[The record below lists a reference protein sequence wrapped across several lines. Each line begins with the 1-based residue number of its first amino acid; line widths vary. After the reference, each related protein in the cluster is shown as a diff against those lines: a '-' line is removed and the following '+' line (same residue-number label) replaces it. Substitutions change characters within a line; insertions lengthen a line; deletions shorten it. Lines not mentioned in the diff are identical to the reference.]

1 MCERESNDH
10 ILIITMKHKIMTRTF
25 SITTLL
31 LCFSMFV
38 CSCESKR
45 EQEAIKICQETKMQL
60 DPGFVSQFGDDDN
73 VLSQLL
79 IKAGFSIYGLDYEN
93 STWMD
98 FANMVAEKS
107 PNEKFHWMAKS
118 TDTKNVYQVGFL
130 NEEDWGHFWE
140 VNIREKTVMHINQK
154 EYKAREYGHS
164 RLDKDAPFKI
174 KDLTSDT
181 LKLSN
186 EGVSYKIQGKVV
198 NHTGKSI
205 SYADMDCSL
214 KVIFENKTEEVS
226 NSYSKN
232 HKVLKKEV
240 SESHPWKDGEAIDF
254 TVITREVKQI
264 YLDYDPQYVY
274 FTIEMSAGD
283 PIGYSY
289 NKAIYEVDMKD
300 RWNAIRK
307 K

>member
-1 MCERESNDH
+1 MVIMKNK
-10 ILIITMKHKIMTRTF
+10 ILTRTF
-25 SITTLL
+25 STITLL
-31 LCFSMFV
+31 SCCSMFF

-60 DPGFVSQFGDDDN
+60 DLGFVSQFGDVDN
-73 VLSQLL
+73 VLSQLVV
-79 IKAGFSIYGLDYEN
+79 KAGFAFYGLDYET

-98 FANMVAEKS
+98 FANKVAEQS
-107 PNEKFHWMAKS
+107 PNEKMHWIAEK
-118 TDTKNVYQVGFL
+118 TDTKNVYQVGFV

-140 VNIREKTVMHINQK
+140 VDIKEKTVMHLNQK
-154 EYKAREYGHS
+154 EYKSREYGHS
-164 RLDKDAPFKI
+164 RLDKDTPFKVTGI
-174 KDLTSDT
+174 TADT
-181 LKLSN
+181 LKLSD

-205 SYADMDCSL
+205 SHANMSGSL

-232 HKVLKKEV
+232 HKILKKEV
-240 SESHPWKDGEAIDF
+240 SESHPWKDGESIDF
-254 TVITREVKQI
+254 TVFTSEIKQI
-264 YLDYDPQYVY
+264 YLDYDPQYVF
-274 FTIEMSAGD
+274 FTIEMSASD

-300 RWNAIRK
+300 RWNAIRTNIK
-307 K
+307 Y

>member
-1 MCERESNDH
+1 MRRRLP
-10 ILIITMKHKIMTRTF
+10 LIP
-25 SITTLL
+25 LL
-31 LCFSMFV
+31 LCCTILI

-45 EQEAIKICQETKMQL
+45 EQEAIKICQESKIQL
-60 DPGFVSQFGDDDN
+60 DPTFVGQFGDADD
-73 VLSQLL
+73 VLSRFV
-79 IKAGFSIYGLDYEN
+79 IKAGFSLLGLDYEN
-93 STWMD
+93 STWLD
-98 FANMVAEKS
+98 YSNMVAEQH
-107 PNEKFHWMAKS
+107 PNEKMHWMAEK
-118 TDTKNVYQVGFL
+118 TDTKNVYQVGFV
-130 NEEDWGHFWE
+130 NEEDWGQFWE
-140 VNIREKTVMHINQK
+140 VNIKEKTVVFINSK
-154 EYKAREYGHS
+154 EYMSREYGHS

-174 KDLTSDT
+174 TGVTADT
-181 LKLSN
+181 LMQSD
-186 EGVSYKIQGKVV
+186 EGISYKIQGKVV

-205 SYADMDCSL
+205 SHANMSGSL

-254 TVITREVKQI
+254 TVITSEIKQI
-264 YLDYDPQYVY
+264 YLDYDPQYVF
-274 FTIEMSAGD
+274 FTIEMSASD

-289 NKAIYEVDMKD
+289 NKAIYEVDMKG

>member
-1 MCERESNDH
+1 MKRYITV
-10 ILIITMKHKIMTRTF
+10 IL
-25 SITTLL
+25 
-31 LCFSMFV
+31 CVCVAAVV

-45 EQEAIKICQETKMQL
+45 EQEAIKICQESKIHS
-60 DPGFVSQFGDDDN
+60 DPTFVSQFGDADN
-73 VLSQLL
+73 VLSQFV
-79 IKAGFSIYGLDYEN
+79 IKAGFSLLGLDYDE
-93 STWMD
+93 STWLD
-98 FANMVAEKS
+98 YSNVVTEQH
-107 PNEKFHWMAKS
+107 PNEKFHWMAES
-118 TDTKNVYQVGFL
+118 TDTKNVYQVGFV
-130 NEEDWGHFWE
+130 NEEDWGQFWE
-140 VNIREKTVMHINQK
+140 VNIKEKTVVFINTK
-154 EYKAREYGHS
+154 EYMSREYGHS

-174 KDLTSDT
+174 IGVTADT
-181 LKLSN
+181 LKLTD
-186 EGVSYKIQGKVV
+186 EGVSYRIQGKVV

-205 SYADMDCSL
+205 SHADMDGSL

-254 TVITREVKQI
+254 SVITHEVKQI
-264 YLDYDPQYVY
+264 YLDYDPQYVF

-307 K
+307 SN

>member
-1 MCERESNDH
+1 
-10 ILIITMKHKIMTRTF
+10 
-25 SITTLL
+25 
-31 LCFSMFV
+31 
-38 CSCESKR
+38 
-45 EQEAIKICQETKMQL
+45 MQL
-60 DPGFVSQFGDDDN
+60 DPGFVSQFGDVDN
-73 VLSQLL
+73 VLSQLV
-79 IKAGFSIYGLDYEN
+79 IKAGFALYGLDYEN

-107 PNEKFHWMAKS
+107 PTEKMHWIAEK
-118 TDTKNVYQVGFL
+118 TETKNVYQVGFV

-140 VNIREKTVMHINQK
+140 VNIKEKTVMHINQK
-154 EYKAREYGHS
+154 EYKSREYGHS

-174 KDLTSDT
+174 TNLTADT
-181 LKLSN
+181 LKLSD

-205 SYADMDCSL
+205 SHADMSGSL

-240 SESHPWKDGEAIDF
+240 SESHPWKDGESIDF
-254 TVITREVKQI
+254 TVITHEVKQI
-264 YLDYDPQYVY
+264 YLNYDPQYVF